1 MSTNADLH
9 VRLAEVNLYITCMY
23 YNLLYMYN
31 AAYPHTRYIT
41 LTTSVRC
48 HNRDQNSRSRVL
60 LERILIC
67 NFFVK
72 ERLIH
77 NVLVFSILMKTTTN
91 VVLYIE

>member
-23 YNLLYMYN
+23 YNLLYN

-41 LTTSVRC
+41 LTTSVKC

-67 NFFVK
+67 NLFVK

-77 NVLVFSILMKTTTN
+77 NVLLMKTTTN

>member
-9 VRLAEVNLYITCMY
+9 VRPPGGSEFIYYMY
-23 YNLLYMYN
+23 VLLYN

-67 NFFVK
+67 NLFVK

-77 NVLVFSILMKTTTN
+77 NVLVFSIS
-91 VVLYIE
+91 

>member
-31 AAYPHTRYIT
+31 AAYPYTRYIT

-48 HNRDQNSRSRVL
+48 HNRDQNSRS
-60 LERILIC
+60 
-67 NFFVK
+67 
-72 ERLIH
+72 
-77 NVLVFSILMKTTTN
+77 
-91 VVLYIE
+91 

>member
-31 AAYPHTRYIT
+31 AAYPHTRYLT

-67 NFFVK
+67 NLFVK

-77 NVLVFSILMKTTTN
+77 NVLVFSFS
-91 VVLYIE
+91 

>member
-31 AAYPHTRYIT
+31 AARFIT

-60 LERILIC
+60 LERI
-67 NFFVK
+67 
-72 ERLIH
+72 
-77 NVLVFSILMKTTTN
+77 
-91 VVLYIE
+91 

>member
-9 VRLAEVNLYITCMY
+9 VRLAEVNLYTCIY
-23 YNLLYMYN
+23 YNLLYTYS

-41 LTTSVRC
+41 LSTSVRC

-67 NFFVK
+67 YLFAK

-77 NVLVFSILMKTTTN
+77 NVLVFSISFN
-91 VVLYIE
+91 ENNN